1 MPIRLTRHSLRNEV
15 TRNNS
20 DSSQL
25 VFSLR
30 HDSFVYLILMHKIG
44 SSRVAIYKQNM
55 MYVVKQHQKLV
66 SHLASE
72 AE

>member
-1 MPIRLTRHSLRNEV
+1 MPIRIRRHSLRNGIA
-15 TRNNS
+15 RNNS
-20 DSSQL
+20 DSPKL
-25 VFSLR
+25 VFSLM

-44 SSRVAIYKQNM
+44 SSRVAINQQNM
-55 MYVVKQHQKLV
+55 MYVVKQQQELV